1 MIIIPIHLDYGA
13 EGAIWYSPFESHT
26 EIINFWG
33 KVEHVEYRY
42 PIDLT
47 PIFPFG
53 KLQYFQSI
61 NIEFL
66 DNLYFSSPIKIM
78 IDNNYA
84 SYLKI
89 KNKYYYH
96 QGFIGEPV
104 SALPKCSKL
113 QKKLNAI
120 YLKNINLP

>member
-1 MIIIPIHLDYGA
+1 MMIIPIHLDYGA
-13 EGAIWYSPFESHT
+13 EGAIWYAPFESPT
-26 EIINFWG
+26 EIIHFWE

-53 KLQYFQSI
+53 KLQYFQST

-66 DNLYFSSPIKIM
+66 DDLYFSSPIKIM

-96 QGFIGEPV
+96 QGFMGELV
-104 SALPKCSKL
+104 SAVPKYSKL
-113 QKKLNAI
+113 KKKLNAI
-120 YLKNINLP
+120 FLKNINLS